1 MAVTPIQLFALS
13 ASDRLPRE
21 VKEPCAH
28 MAKTISAAP
37 RMICNIPPS
46 AALGG
51 ALQNRSDPDVIL
63 AGRIGQFFL
72 TNVLFSQKN
81 GVIDASVPAR
91 HQLALE
97 TGSGHAQGPDG
108 FGGTGDGQTVNPA
121 EPRAQFSV

>member
-1 MAVTPIQLFALS
+1 MRPHGENHQCGTENDL
-13 ASDRLPRE
+13 E
-21 VKEPCAH
+21 Y
-28 MAKTISAAP
+28 
-37 RMICNIPPS
+37 

>member
-1 MAVTPIQLFALS
+1 MAVTPIQLSALS

-37 RMICNIPPS
+37 RMTEYPAFGC
-46 AALGG
+46 

-63 AGRIGQFFL
+63 AGRIGQLFL
-72 TNVLFSQKN
+72 TNVLFSQKY
-81 GVIDASVPAR
+81 GVIDAPVPAR
-91 HQLALE
+91 HQLAFE

-108 FGGTGDGQTVNPA
+108 FGCTGDCQTVNPA